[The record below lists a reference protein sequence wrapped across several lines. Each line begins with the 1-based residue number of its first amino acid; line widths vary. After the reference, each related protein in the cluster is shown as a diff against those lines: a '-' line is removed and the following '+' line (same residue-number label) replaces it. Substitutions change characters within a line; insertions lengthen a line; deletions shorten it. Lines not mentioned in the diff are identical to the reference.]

1 MRASTA
7 RLMNSPVRLAD
18 LTFPQANRLIH
29 RTRTAFIHL
38 DNLLAFAKRD
48 RDGRVDGYL
57 TAYLPDECLLIFFRK
72 GEVVNAAALYTDGRG
87 VVTITEALKRMRAE
101 AERSELAYSAAP
113 MEQLAW
119 MYQSCAVPLLPRPL
133 DAKDPG
139 GLLPALSLERVTGVL
154 ELISRGHVSYVRF
167 EEGRVANA
175 YCCDAAP
182 DTPVGKFLESE
193 LRVEAASRHPALSA
207 AFFPAVT
214 DLPAQ
219 APNALI
225 NTYRELY
232 WRIVD
237 EVEKEFP
244 GEARR
249 RAQKVSAGVV
259 GTHKAL
265 ALLNVPRGTDPPDA
279 VVQPD
284 ELASALSDWSLQL
297 LEGVEVLMPG
307 TAPKILKEAT
317 REHRY
322 VLQSAGFFN
331 RLPWQVAW

>member
-18 LTFPQANRLIH
+18 LTFPQVNRLIH

-72 GEVVNAAALYTDGRG
+72 GEAVNAAALHTNGRG
-87 VVTITEALKRMRAE
+87 VVTITEALKRMRTE
-101 AERSELAYSAAP
+101 VERSELSYCVAP

-119 MYQSCAVPLLPRPL
+119 MYQSCAVPLAPRPL
-133 DAKDPG
+133 DAHDPG
-139 GLLPALSLERVTGVL
+139 ALLPALALERVTGVM
-154 ELISRGHVSYVRF
+154 ELIARGHVSYVGF
-167 EEGRVANA
+167 EQGRATTG
-175 YCCDAAP
+175 YLCDAP
-182 DTPVGKFLESE
+182 PGTPVARFVESE
-193 LRVEAASRHPALSA
+193 LDAEAGSRHPALSA
-207 AFFPAVT
+207 AFFPGVS

-259 GTHKAL
+259 ATHKAI
-265 ALLNVPRGTDPPDA
+265 ALLNVPRGTDLPDS

-284 ELASALSDWSLQL
+284 ELSGALTDWSLQL

-307 TAPKILKEAT
+307 TAPRILKEAT

-322 VLQSAGFFN
+322 VLQSAGFYN
-331 RLPWQVAW
+331 RLPWRVAW